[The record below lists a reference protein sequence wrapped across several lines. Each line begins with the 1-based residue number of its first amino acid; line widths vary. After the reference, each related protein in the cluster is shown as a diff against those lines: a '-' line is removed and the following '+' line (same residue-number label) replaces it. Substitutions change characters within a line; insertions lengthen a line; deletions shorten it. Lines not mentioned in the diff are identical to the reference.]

1 MREPVISNTSP
12 IFYLHRLGL
21 LDLLEKLYGEIIIP
35 NAVLEELE
43 EGKKSGED
51 VPDVRIISWI
61 KIRSISVPP
70 AITIIP
76 DLGKGESEALALALM
91 EKQHLL
97 IIDDALATEIAGLQ
111 SIRFTG
117 TASPIN
123 DRNGILPCG
132 MSLQTSS
139 KLSFRNRVSSD
150 YRLASRNKTNV
161 KTHNRNRKPQ

>member
-1 MREPVISNTSP
+1 MRELVISNTSP

-97 IIDDALATEIAGLQ
+97 IIDDALAREIAGLQ

-117 TASPIN
+117 TA
-123 DRNGILPCG
+123 GILLKAKKNGFINELKPVLYRLKDAG
-132 MSLQTSS
+132 FYIRERLLFDLL
-139 KLSFRNRVSSD
+139 KLSGEDTV
-150 YRLASRNKTNV
+150 
-161 KTHNRNRKPQ
+161 

>member
-1 MREPVISNTSP
+1 MREPVISNTPP

-70 AITIIP
+70 P
-76 DLGKGESEALALALM
+76 
-91 EKQHLL
+91 
-97 IIDDALATEIAGLQ
+97 
-111 SIRFTG
+111 
-117 TASPIN
+117 
-123 DRNGILPCG
+123 
-132 MSLQTSS
+132 
-139 KLSFRNRVSSD
+139 
-150 YRLASRNKTNV
+150 SR
-161 KTHNRNRKPQ
+161 